1 MRAGRDLRRERFAA
15 IWPSALTDLAC
26 PMMYALIRD
35 GQIVEVLSFVPCA
48 APGETVMPM
57 REAIAL
63 GIPYA

>member
-1 MRAGRDLRRERFAA
+1 MRDGRDLRSERIAA
-15 IWPSALTDLAC
+15 IHTAALTDLRD

-35 GQIVEVLSFVPCA
+35 GQIVEVLSFEPSA